1 MWSVLPVRITIY
13 LFQSQLIVTICLVFN
28 IPPGDQ
34 HKWIECRPETLMTH
48 LHNCECQ
55 ASEIRHWPITALRLD
70 QRMLPFHLSHH
81 WYLLSHLTSMLYH
94 VLGAPFHC
102 LTLHPLSLLSQ
113 CDPISFNINLL
124 CWYPPNITTTIPVTS
139 ILGLLALF
147 LDYLHSCIPVLRT
160 WINRTPLL
168 LAFLRALCSRTCLAL
183 VALLILD
190 GIIEI
195 PTMLQNC
202 AMYQVSSCF
211 QLNQAFQVWEM
222 LRKPGRMIARR
233 ISKRS
238 LPISLLLPDFLWTG
252 LPIQNSLTSARH
264 SFLVLIFHLKK
275 LLRSELFQAPSKR
288 STWRFEHWHTEDW
301 EWCNAMGGLM
311 RTITTSLH
319 SW

>member
-1 MWSVLPVRITIY
+1 MWILPVRITIY

-28 IPPGDQ
+28 VPPGDQ

-48 LHNCECQ
+48 LCNCECQ
-55 ASEIRHWPITALRLD
+55 PPEIRRWPITALRLD
-70 QRMLPFHLSHH
+70 QRMLLFHPSHH
-81 WYLLSHLTSMLYH
+81 WYLLSHPTSMLH
-94 VLGAPFHC
+94 RVLGAPFHC

-124 CWYPPNITTTIPVTS
+124 CRYPPNITTTIPVTS

-160 WINRTPLL
+160 WSNRTPLPLL
-168 LAFLRALCSRTCLAL
+168 LAFLRALCSWTCLAL

-195 PTMLQNC
+195 PTTLQNC
-202 AMYQVSSCF
+202 TVYQVSGRF
-211 QLNQAFQVWEM
+211 QLNQAFQAWEM

-252 LPIQNSLTSARH
+252 LPIQNSLTSARR
-264 SFLVLIFHLKK
+264 SFLVLIFHPKK
-275 LLRSELFQAPSKR
+275 PLHSKLFQAPSKR
-288 STWRFEHWHTEDW
+288 SV
-301 EWCNAMGGLM
+301 
-311 RTITTSLH
+311 
-319 SW
+319 